1 MKKLKL
7 KWKMPLLIVAMSSCA
22 FSPFLNAQFKENE
35 LRTLLIQLD
44 LRADEQII
52 AGQTE
57 KLSSAFRNNFRTPRQ
72 LTRENV
78 NLYFER
84 RPQEVMAF
92 REYVQRL
99 VNMQIITTA
108 QGEALVRDSLVALE
122 NASIR
127 PKPPGIGRRQESA
140 SLLSGAAVSF
150 PLDMTSNTSQ
160 GTSIGN
166 DDINQ
171 LGNKTLDF
179 GESLEQEQK
188 ASLAAQKLQDTL
200 LEQERIER
208 NKQLAQALI
217 KEFSNGKPSAQS
229 IGKRVERAVSSF
241 VEQESRE
248 RGERIFDNVE
258 VSVESIAGNPEYS
271 IRGLMAFDD
280 VNPDY
285 FSFSELGVTADGDD
299 STINIGIGI
308 RKLSKSQTMMAGI
321 NAFYDQ
327 ELGSGHKRGSVGA
340 EFVSKPLRANANRY
354 FSLSNG
360 INRNTAQAEK
370 PISGHDFDVEVS
382 LPYFP
387 GLVAGYNQSKWYG
400 EDGVS
405 DVERKAY
412 RLSGNLSP
420 NVNLELSNR
429 TYDSGAKD
437 QNTAKISY
445 MYRFGSE
452 GEVPTLI
459 EMDSVAY
466 RSAKLAPHERY
477 KFVEREN
484 RIITQVANT
493 SNLTMTFTGL

>member
-1 MKKLKL
+1 MLRF
-7 KWKMPLLIVAMSSCA
+7 KWKSSLIVVAIGSCTI
-22 FSPFLNAQFKENE
+22 SPFLNAQFNESE
-35 LRTLLIQLD
+35 LRSLVRQLN
-44 LRADEQII
+44 LQVDEQII
-52 AGQTE
+52 AGQL
-57 KLSSAFRNNFRTPRQ
+57 KQLSPAFQNNFRTQRD
-72 LTRENV
+72 LTGENV
-78 NLYFER
+78 ESYFTL

-92 REYVQRL
+92 REYIQRL
-99 VNMQIITTA
+99 ANMQVITMA
-108 QGEALVRDSLVALE
+108 QGESLVRNSLMAVE

-127 PKPPGIGRRQESA
+127 SKPSRIVRRQESE
-140 SLLSGAAVSF
+140 SLLGGAAAF

-166 DDINQ
+166 DNINQ

-179 GESLEQEQK
+179 GESLEQDQK
-188 ASLAAQKLQDTL
+188 ASLAAQKLQESL
-200 LEQERIER
+200 LEQERVER

-217 KEFSNGKPSAQS
+217 KEFSNGKPSTQS

-241 VEQESRE
+241 VEQESRK

-271 IRGLMAFDD
+271 IRGLMAFDE

-308 RKLSKSQTMMAGI
+308 RKLSKSQTVMAGV

-370 PISGHDFDVEVS
+370 PVSGHDFDVEVS

-405 DVERKAY
+405 DVERKSY

-452 GEVPTLI
+452 EEVPTLI

>member
-1 MKKLKL
+1 MLRF
-7 KWKMPLLIVAMSSCA
+7 KWKSSLIVVAIGSCTI
-22 FSPFLNAQFKENE
+22 SPFLNAQFNESE
-35 LRTLLIQLD
+35 LRSLVRQLN
-44 LRADEQII
+44 LRVDEKII
-52 AGQTE
+52 AGQL
-57 KLSSAFRNNFRTPRQ
+57 KQLSPAFQNNFRTQRD
-72 LTRENV
+72 LTGENV
-78 NLYFER
+78 ESYFTL
-84 RPQEVMAF
+84 RPREVMAF
-92 REYVQRL
+92 REYIQRL
-99 VNMQIITTA
+99 ANMQVITMA
-108 QGEALVRDSLVALE
+108 QGESLVRNSLMAVE

-127 PKPPGIGRRQESA
+127 SKPSRIVRRQESE
-140 SLLSGAAVSF
+140 SLLGGAAAF

-166 DDINQ
+166 DNINQ

-179 GESLEQEQK
+179 GESLEQDQK
-188 ASLAAQKLQDTL
+188 ASLAAQKLQESL
-200 LEQERIER
+200 LEQERVER

-217 KEFSNGKPSAQS
+217 KEFSNGKPSTQS

-241 VEQESRE
+241 VEQESRK

-271 IRGLMAFDD
+271 IRGLMAFDE

-308 RKLSKSQTMMAGI
+308 RKLSKSQTVMAGV

-370 PISGHDFDVEVS
+370 PVSGHDFDVEVS

-405 DVERKAY
+405 DVERKSY

-452 GEVPTLI
+452 EEVPTLI